1 MSFMTVI
8 KSTKPETLGK
18 RFELN
23 AEGKMTKNA
32 IANIWQG
39 KTQAVDLMTVPDLAS
54 LLNQACEAS
63 DLALMSGRFVGAELK
78 EVVNLVT
85 ERELAKLLG
94 CELQS
99 VPGGVQ
105 TVGVTKFAA
114 RLKRGIE
121 QSTWVLIDADNPEGI
136 PPKWAAMGMQQRL
149 EMLEPVIPGI
159 SACTRVE
166 YRSSSARV
174 VKDGDQ
180 PGGATHAWIQ
190 ISDAAKLEIL
200 REHVKVQMVL
210 QGLSFASPRHSLDN
224 GAVIGAE
231 ERTVIDIAVWVLGRL
246 AFCSKPEVVAEGYC
260 VEDAGV
266 QIINPDGGVLDVSDI
281 ELPSKNDL
289 ELYRKKTGK
298 NVSYSTSAGLAV
310 NDTGTLT
317 LETPIE
323 VKGKIKTFGEWVAD
337 MEPGGKL
344 RCETPFRASSSEAA
358 FIRLKD
364 DGVPFLHD
372 TGTST
377 TYFLS
382 VGDEVRLRTE
392 DPADLARRI
401 NGVVSNLPIAQNS
414 PSRISSAAKSKLS
427 VADLLDDDKRIMKTK
442 SGPQTNLANAME
454 VIRYSLEW
462 DGVLAY
468 NELSEEI
475 VLLKPIPGTRTPKS
489 TFKSRALSDDDFA
502 HAVAWF
508 NRHGFPYIG
517 KQIVIDAM
525 EAVAKETVI
534 SPVRHYLENVE
545 KSIGW
550 DPTTHEPRLPTLFHY
565 YFGAKEKTG
574 VPGADP
580 KYLAAIGVKFMVSAV
595 ARALRPGCKV
605 DTMLVLEGPQ
615 GAGKSSAARVLAGPE
630 YFSDNLPEMGTKD
643 ASEHVRGMWIIEVGE
658 LSALQKSLVES
669 IKAFVSRQDE
679 KFRPAYARKKVT
691 YPRRCVFI
699 GTTNQDAYL
708 RDETGNRR
716 FWPVK
721 VGTIDLRALKR
732 DRDLLWAEAVY
743 WYRQGKEW
751 HLLPEEETL
760 ASEAQADRVSTDV
773 WQDELSKSLEKK
785 TETCIAEAAS
795 LLGLTRDKINRADQ
809 NRITTC
815 LKGLGYERDGKFT
828 SGEYRHSARYV
839 RKT

>member
-1 MSFMTVI
+1 MAFITLL
-8 KSTKPETLGK
+8 KSTKPKTLGK

-23 AEGKMTKNA
+23 AEGKITKNA
-32 IANIWQG
+32 IANVWEG
-39 KTQAVDLMTVPDLAS
+39 ETKALDFATVEEFAERLMRV
-54 LLNQACEAS
+54 CEAS
-63 DLALMSGRFVGAELK
+63 EIALMSGRFLGAELK

-85 ERELAKLLG
+85 ERKLSELLG
-94 CELQS
+94 CELQN

-105 TVGVTKFAA
+105 IVREKKFTA

-121 QSTWVLIDADNPEGI
+121 QDTWVLIDADNPEGI

-149 EMLEPVIPGI
+149 EMLEPVVPGI

-174 VKDGDQ
+174 VKVGDQ

-190 ISDAAKLEIL
+190 ISDAAKLEIM

-210 QGLSFASPRHSLDN
+210 QGLSFASPRHSWDN

-266 QIINPDGGVLDVSDI
+266 QIINPDGGLLDVSDI
-281 ELPSKNDL
+281 ELPSKSDL

-310 NDTGTLT
+310 NDIGTLT

-377 TYFLS
+377 IYFLS

-401 NGVVSNLPIAQNS
+401 NAVVSNLPFAKTS
-414 PSRISSAAKSKLS
+414 PTRISSAAQSKLS

-442 SGPQTNLANAME
+442 SGPQANLANAME

-462 DGVLAY
+462 DAVLAY

-489 TFKSRALSDDDFA
+489 TFKSRALVDDDFA

-550 DPTTHEPRLPTLFHY
+550 DPTTHESRLQALFHD
-565 YFGAKEKTG
+565 YFGAEEKSG

-615 GAGKSSAARVLAGPE
+615 GAGKSSAARVLAGPD

-721 VGTIDLRALKR
+721 VGTIELTALKR

-751 HLLPEEETL
+751 HLSPEEETL

-795 LLGLTRDKINRADQ
+795 LLGLTRDKISRADQ
-809 NRITTC
+809 NRITAC